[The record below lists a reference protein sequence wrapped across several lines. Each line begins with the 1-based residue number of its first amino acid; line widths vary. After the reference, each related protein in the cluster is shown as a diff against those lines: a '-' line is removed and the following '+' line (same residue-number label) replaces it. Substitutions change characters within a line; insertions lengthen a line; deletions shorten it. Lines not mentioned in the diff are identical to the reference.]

1 MRGLYCGLKVGDNM
15 AVENAGLFRESRIV
29 RCSRSFNF
37 FFLGRSPRQ
46 DNSDGQRE
54 IDYISIGHELLN
66 CVLNVTEWLNVVY
79 IGQLNTLA

>member
-1 MRGLYCGLKVGDNM
+1 MQGCS
-15 AVENAGLFRESRIV
+15 ESRGSLDVAVALI
-29 RCSRSFNF
+29 F